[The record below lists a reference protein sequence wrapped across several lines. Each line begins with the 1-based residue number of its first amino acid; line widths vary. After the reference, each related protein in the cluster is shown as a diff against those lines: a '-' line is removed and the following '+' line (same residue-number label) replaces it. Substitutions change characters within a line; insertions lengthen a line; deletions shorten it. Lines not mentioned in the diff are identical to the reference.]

1 MIVVVLTGIFCIL
14 ALPGLSSM
22 SESAETGGAVLPP
35 AAEAETTGASE
46 PLNLA
51 EKLGPL
57 VVNKDGTTNRITNWV
72 EMTKEEKETTMRVIT
87 VRNRKRLSALRT
99 KQEL

>member
-1 MIVVVLTGIFCIL
+1 MIAVVLAAIISIL
-14 ALPGLSSM
+14 VLRTVSSA
-22 SESAETGGAVLPP
+22 SESVEPGAAMLPP
-35 AAEAETTGASE
+35 AAETGRSAK

-57 VVNKDGTTNRITNWV
+57 VVNKDGTTNRIANWA

-87 VRNRKRLSALRT
+87 ARNRRRLSALNT

>member
-1 MIVVVLTGIFCIL
+1 MIVVVLVALICVIL
-14 ALPGLSSM
+14 VPLSSATESM
-22 SESAETGGAVLPP
+22 EPTAAMLPPSEETGG
-35 AAEAETTGASE
+35 TSK

-57 VVNKDGTTNRITNWV
+57 VVNKDGTTNRITNWAD
-72 EMTKEEKETTMRVIT
+72 MTKEEKETTMRVIT
-87 VRNRKRLSALRT
+87 ARNRKRLSALRT